1 MYNSATKSN
10 LKNTTGVDTL
20 EFAKNYDLAILKSDV
35 DELDIDEVKK
45 VQSGIRNL
53 KSKVD
58 KLYVDKLKPVTADQ
72 IWKKEVIWLV
82 MILLKRPYI
91 TNWLKD

>member
-20 EFAKNYDLAILKSDV
+20 EFAKNHDLAILKSDV
-35 DELDIDEVKK
+35 DELDIDEVKI

>member
-20 EFAKNYDLAILKSDV
+20 EFAKNHDLANLKSDV

-45 VQSGIRNL
+45 VQSGITSL

-72 IWKKEVIWLV
+72 I
-82 MILLKRPYI
+82 
-91 TNWLKD
+91 

>member
-20 EFAKNYDLAILKSDV
+20 EFAKNHDLAILKSDV

-53 KSKVD
+53 KNKVD

>member
-20 EFAKNYDLAILKSDV
+20 EFAKNHDLTILKSDV

-45 VQSGIRNL
+45 VQSGITSL
-53 KSKVD
+53 KGKVD